1 MEMKVNREKEEQG
14 EVTGQKK
21 DSDGRRRRG
30 RLKQK
35 ELVTGETTDI
45 SANTPGLLCKGNLF
59 EFSPN
64 NCHLMF

>member
-1 MEMKVNREKEEQG
+1 M
-14 EVTGQKK
+14 TGQKE

-45 SANTPGLLCKGNLF
+45 SANTPGLLCKGICLNF
-59 EFSPN
+59 
-64 NCHLMF
+64 HLTTAI